1 MRFALMPSPAIL
13 TPELVRFVTS
23 HLSIHVAASD
33 GGGQAT
39 LVRGLGCRA
48 DPATAGGLRL
58 LVARP
63 QAEPVLRGIAADGRI
78 ALVFSEPE
86 THRTVQLKA
95 RNARVGPADND
106 DTAVLG
112 PYTDTLVARLGSIGT
127 PEPFVRALLA
137 CPADELIIICATP
150 DEVFGQT
157 PGPQAG
163 ERLGAGQALP

>member
-1 MRFALMPSPAIL
+1 MPSPAIL

-23 HLSIHVAASD
+23 HLSIHIAASD

-48 DPATAGGLRL
+48 DPAVAGGLRL
-58 LVARP
+58 LAARP
-63 QAEPVLRGIAADGRI
+63 QAEPVLRGIAADGRV
-78 ALVFSEPE
+78 AVVFSEPE

-95 RNARVGPADND
+95 RDARVLAPDDD
-106 DTAVLG
+106 DTALLA
-112 PYTDTLVARLGSIGT
+112 PYTDTLVTRLACVGT

-137 CPADELIIICATP
+137 CPPDELIVVCATP

-157 PGPQAG
+157 PGPLAG
-163 ERLGAGQALP
+163 ERLDAAHPLP

>member
-1 MRFALMPSPAIL
+1 MPSPAIL

-23 HLSIHVAASD
+23 HLSIHVAASS
-33 GGGQAT
+33 GGHAT

-63 QAEPVLRGIAADGRI
+63 QAEPVLHAIAADGRI
-78 ALVFSEPE
+78 AVVFSEPE
-86 THRTVQLKA
+86 SHLTVQLKA
-95 RNARVGPADND
+95 HAAYVTQASDD
-106 DTAVLG
+106 DTALLP
-112 PYTDTLVARLGSIGT
+112 PYTDAMVARLASIGT

-137 CPADELIIICATP
+137 CPADELIVICATP
-150 DEVFGQT
+150 HEVFGQT

-163 ERLGAGQALP
+163 QRLGAGQVLA